1 MLLVG
6 LPPEAALIQKA
17 LPPKEGP
24 SDALLREAKN
34 LRYAQRWFE
43 AAALYRRYLGEFP
56 GSSRQAD
63 ARFWLAASLESD
75 QRWDEAAAAYT
86 DFLNRHPTERML
98 GKEARL
104 NRVRCWGVR
113 QWDHP
118 AAAAGLVATLS
129 DPADEVQVA
138 AALQLA
144 KRQDRRS
151 IDALQKGL
159 RMPSTEEACRL
170 ALQSFGIQPDLGG
183 TSTSGRFLVLKI
195 QEKGKPDV
203 VTVRIAMGLA
213 RAVGSY
219 LSDEQLRQ
227 AQVKGVDLGRLMDE
241 ALKAPKGTVLF
252 SLEDSKSRIT
262 VITE

>member
-6 LPPEAALIQKA
+6 FPPEAALIQKG
-17 LPPKEGP
+17 LLKEGP
-24 SDALLREAKN
+24 SDALLREAKSM
-34 LRYAQRWFE
+34 RYSQRWFE
-43 AAALYRRYLGEFP
+43 ATALYRRYLADFP
-56 GSSRQAD
+56 TSSRQAD

-75 QRWDEAAAAYT
+75 QRWDDAAAAYSE
-86 DFLNRHPTERML
+86 FLVRHPDERML

-104 NRVRCWGVR
+104 NRVRCWGIR
-113 QWDHP
+113 QWDNS
-118 AAAAGLVATLS
+118 AASRELVSALS
-129 DPADEVQVA
+129 DGLEEVQVA

-151 IDALQKGL
+151 IEALQKGL
-159 RMPSTEEACRL
+159 RLPATEEACRL
-170 ALQSFGIQPDLGG
+170 ALQAFGIQPDLGG

-203 VTVRIAMGLA
+203 VTVRIATGLA

-219 LSDEQLRQ
+219 MSDEQLRQ
-227 AQVKGVDLGRLMDE
+227 AKVKGVDLGRLMDE
-241 ALKAPKGTVLF
+241 ALKAPRGTILF
-252 SLEDSKSRIT
+252 SLEDQKSRIT